1 MTVVG
6 TRGLV
11 LNVRRYKETERL
23 FKVSVDLP
31 EESPTWPPFSTERIF
46 VQKTAI
52 KSEGQVRSIP
62 YFAQGIAYDD
72 IVRVGIDNVRE
83 ELTFQGVVRESGHST
98 IRILFDDEKRS
109 QHVAALLTEF
119 GCDWEV
125 TTIRHPLGRRY
136 PANHPVRQCCAP
148 RLVELESAGLVSFEE
163 AAISSVHQ
171 AQLT

>member
-1 MTVVG
+1 MSDDQ
-6 TRGLV
+6 
-11 LNVRRYKETERL
+11 ETERL

-98 IRILFDDEKRS
+98 IRILFDDEKHS

-125 TTIRHPLGRRY
+125 TTIPIHWAVDVPPTTRY
-136 PANHPVRQCCAP
+136 DVLRA
-148 RLVELESAGLVSFEE
+148 RLVELKSAGLVSFEE